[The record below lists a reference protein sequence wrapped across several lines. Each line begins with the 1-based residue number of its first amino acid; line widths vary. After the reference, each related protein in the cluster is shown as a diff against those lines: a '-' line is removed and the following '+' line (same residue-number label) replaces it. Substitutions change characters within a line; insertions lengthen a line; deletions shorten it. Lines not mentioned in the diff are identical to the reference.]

1 MARKIKILTDVDGKQ
16 DLAVSG
22 ALTVKAD
29 STFVIPSISTSSDG
43 FYSLNNAIHK
53 IDQSLQ
59 EVNARVVSS
68 VGNVLGQYNAS
79 RYVFS
84 GYFDASGS
92 ATINLTRGSPSGS
105 VYFTES
111 EIGNLSVNILT
122 DFDGD
127 GIFTNNLVPF
137 QIRPASGDLFLDIGA
152 PSAPYVQY
160 KVTVT
165 NDSAIVDIP
174 AQNDVY
180 LVSSGSST
188 VDAQTV
194 LLDSTKLY
202 NKSVRNFYVSP
213 TGSDDNDGLT
223 LTSSF
228 ATIQKAVDSI
238 TPYNNSAATRV
249 QFHTIINIASGT
261 YNEKVNIFNKGYSG
275 NKSNLLMMLKGSK
288 EVVYQNLSPVSQT
301 STDPDSGDSNGF
313 RSLTLNFATP
323 PANNSLK
330 GYYLN
335 RTSSPLETDLLITG
349 NSGST
354 VHLSYANYA
363 SLFGRSDY
371 FITRNTTEVNGFFR
385 SIGNE
390 GTIEFKNINLN
401 TTKNEGDGIDTYF
414 FSSIYH
420 PIGTIDESATGQIVG
435 TTLQTRYGSYSNDEI
450 RIVCCNI
457 INNLGRRL
465 IIGPKTFTQS
475 SYMSSSYMSS
485 SIAASVYSN
494 YSKVDSFYS
503 VTSYYENINFS
514 FVSVPIIDFR
524 SAFTNNCSLSFTSCD
539 SVTLP
544 RKMISSRAD
553 GNRVSFYS
561 SVGGSNPNDSVYYK
575 GMGFD
580 GYNQSY
586 LSLVS
591 TMTAHGP
598 FSRFVNLT
606 NGTFLDFGAVASTS
620 SFSGSSNSDFL
631 MLAVGR
637 CNINFNSVLDFRNVY
652 HGSANPLIGSFR
664 SDMSIN
670 YYVPLYAASGSANYK
685 SAGDFRADDKN
696 YFYSQLPVIT
706 SETTKI
712 DNRLA
717 IANTKLDYQ
726 YPIETN
732 KNITLTGSAQLVSS
746 LVKLTPYSTLPAGSL
761 GLMAVSGT
769 TLYFHN
775 GTSWTAVT

>member
-1 MARKIKILTDVDGKQ
+1 MTRKIKILTDVDGKQ
-16 DLAVSG
+16 DLIVSG
-22 ALTVKAD
+22 GLTVKAD
-29 STFVIPSISTSSDG
+29 STFVIPSILTSSGG

-122 DFDGD
+122 DYDGD

-137 QIRPASGDLFLDIGA
+137 QLRPASGDLFLDISA
-152 PSAPYVQY
+152 PSAPYVMY
-160 KVTVT
+160 KATVT

-180 LVSSGSST
+180 LVQNSGSST

-202 NKSVRNFYVSP
+202 NKSIRNFYVSP

-238 TPYNNSAATRV
+238 PPYNNSAATRV
-249 QFHTIINIASGT
+249 QFHTVINIASGT

-275 NKSNLLMMLKGSK
+275 NKSNLLMMLKGAK
-288 EVVYQNLSPVSQT
+288 ETVYQNLSPVSQT
-301 STDPDSGDSNGF
+301 STDPDSGDANGF

-335 RTSSPLETDLLITG
+335 RISNPLANDLLITG

-354 VHLSYANYA
+354 VHLSYTNYA
-363 SLFGRSDY
+363 SLFGRNDY
-371 FITRNTTEVNGFFR
+371 FITKNVTEVNGFFR

-401 TTKNEGDGIDTYF
+401 LTKNEGDGSDTYF

-420 PIGTIDESATGQIVG
+420 PVGAIDESATGQIIG
-435 TTLQTRYGSYSNDEI
+435 STLQTRYGSYSNDEI
-450 RIVCCNI
+450 RIVFCNI
-457 INNLGRRL
+457 INTLGARL
-465 IIGPKTFTQS
+465 IIGPKTFMQS
-475 SYMSSSYMSS
+475 SYVSS
-485 SIAASVYSN
+485 SIDATIYSN
-494 YSKVDSFYS
+494 YSQVDSFYS

-524 SAFTNNCSLSFTSCD
+524 SAFTNNCSFSFTSCD

-544 RKMISSRAD
+544 RKMISSKASGD
-553 GNRVSFYS
+553 RVSLYG
-561 SVGGSNPNDSVYYK
+561 SVVGSNPNDSVYYK
-575 GMGFD
+575 SIGFD
-580 GYNQSY
+580 GYNQSF
-586 LSLVS
+586 LNLVS

-598 FSRFVNLT
+598 FFRFINAT
-606 NGTFLDFGAVASTS
+606 NNTFIEFGAVNSTS
-620 SFSGSSNSDFL
+620 SLSGTSNSDYL
-631 MLAVGR
+631 MLLNGK
-637 CNINFNSVLDFRNVY
+637 CNLNINSVLDLRNVY
-652 HGSANPLIGSFR
+652 SAITTPFIASFR
-664 SDMSIN
+664 SDIRIS
-670 YYVPLYAASGSANYK
+670 YYNPLFATSGSANYR
-685 SAGDFRADDKN
+685 SNGDFRADDKN
-696 YFYSQLPVIT
+696 YFYSQLPIIT
-706 SETTKI
+706 AETAKI
-712 DNRLA
+712 DNRLN

-732 KNITLTGSAQLVSS
+732 KNITLTGSAQLISS
-746 LVKLTPYSTLPAGSL
+746 LVKLTPYTTLPAGSL

-775 GTSWTAVT
+775 GTSWTAIT